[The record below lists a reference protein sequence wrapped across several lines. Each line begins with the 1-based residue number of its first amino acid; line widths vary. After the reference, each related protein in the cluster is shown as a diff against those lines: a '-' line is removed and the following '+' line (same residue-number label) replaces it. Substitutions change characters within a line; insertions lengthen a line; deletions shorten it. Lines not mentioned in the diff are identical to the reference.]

1 MFEKD
6 DQRNSLKYHSFPGI
20 HHMNELKNQQNSQKT
35 SELSVRKSR
44 EALKILDLSIGH
56 FHEKCLFFVIS
67 DEKDEKRKLQFG
79 GHAAKV

>member
-1 MFEKD
+1 
-6 DQRNSLKYHSFPGI
+6 
-20 HHMNELKNQQNSQKT
+20 MNELKNQQNSQKT